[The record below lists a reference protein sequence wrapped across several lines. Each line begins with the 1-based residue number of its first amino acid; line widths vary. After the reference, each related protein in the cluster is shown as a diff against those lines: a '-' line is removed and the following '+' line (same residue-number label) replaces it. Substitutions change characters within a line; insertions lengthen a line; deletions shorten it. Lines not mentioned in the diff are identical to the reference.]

1 MNSHIW
7 GDEAGGEP
15 KGGGGRDHPD
25 PTTVALE
32 LVSPGVPISQRSQ
45 FLCEISKMFNVG
57 SIVEGIAFGP
67 EVSGGDKPLS
77 SSSLTSLD
85 AQLLPHQA

>member
-32 LVSPGVPISQRSQ
+32 LVSPA
-45 FLCEISKMFNVG
+45 CES
-57 SIVEGIAFGP
+57 
-67 EVSGGDKPLS
+67 EV
-77 SSSLTSLD
+77 TIFM
-85 AQLLPHQA
+85 